1 VSAAT
6 PDRFDGDAR
15 RGMVAPDITGT
26 ASPDR
31 LDDGD
36 ARRDAGAAA
45 PVSAAARYAARRRL
59 ERSRLP
65 RTYLGDDVALDALDT
80 AGRAEAL
87 QAARAFAAGRLRG
100 LLLTGDF
107 GVGKSTL
114 AAAAAKA
121 YINDQGPLRW
131 VRVHQVCIDLGRS
144 HGDPLRADAL
154 DALGGSADGALVLD
168 DLDKTRPTA
177 YAAEV
182 LLSAID
188 NAITDLRPLLV
199 TTNLPVSGLAG
210 RWPAPFGE
218 AIASRLVGY
227 CSRRTMAGE
236 DRRAS

>member
-1 VSAAT
+1 MSAAE
-6 PDRFDGDAR
+6 
-15 RGMVAPDITGT
+15 
-26 ASPDR
+26 
-31 LDDGD
+31 
-36 ARRDAGAAA
+36 
-45 PVSAAARYAARRRL
+45 RYATRRRL
-59 ERSRLP
+59 ELARLP
-65 RTYLGDDVALDALDT
+65 RTYLDDACALDRLDT
-80 AGRAEAL
+80 AGREDAL
-87 QAARAFAAGRLRG
+87 TAARAFGDGRLRG
-100 LLLTGDF
+100 LLLTGEV

-121 YINDQGPLRW
+121 YINTQGPLRW

-154 DALGGSADGALVLD
+154 DALASGGAGAGGGAGVVLD

-188 NAITDLRPLLV
+188 NAVSDLRPLLV

-218 AIASRLVGY
+218 AIASRLAGY

-236 DRRAS
+236 DRRLA